1 LNIFFIFV
9 IMMQRI
15 VYFSTLFLIALTTVN
30 CAKRG
35 NPSGGVRDSIP
46 PVIIKINPE
55 NYSTNFNEKEIKI
68 YFDEY
73 IKLKDINKELIIS
86 PPLKY
91 QPEITPLTI
100 GKFIKIKLGDTL
112 KKNTT
117 YSFNFGKSIVDNN
130 EENKLEYF
138 RYVVSTG
145 NYIDSL
151 KLKGT
156 VNDALL
162 LNTEE
167 TTTVMLYEINES
179 FKDSIIF
186 KEKPN
191 YITTIEG
198 SSQDFELT
206 NLKEGTYLLVALN
219 DKSNDYLFQPN
230 YDKVGYLEDFIS
242 IPTDSSYS
250 LKVFKQKVP
259 YKLEKPKHD
268 GKNHI
273 LFGYTGEAK
282 DLKIDLISNVPDDF
296 KSIVYKDFKSDSL
309 HYWFKPFI
317 ENDSLI
323 FSAINGNYKD
333 TLIVR
338 MRDLYS
344 DSLDIKA
351 LNSGIISPLDTLK
364 FSSKTPL
371 TYFDTEK
378 ISIINKDSITIP
390 FRGKI
395 DFEYNTASLS
405 FDVEESQSYKIQLL
419 PGAFID
425 FFENTNDTIFTAVR
439 TNEASDYGS
448 LTVILNEPSQFPAI
462 VQLVNTK
469 FKLIREQFIET
480 NEKILFDYIHP
491 GEYYIRL
498 IYDENGNKKWDPG
511 NYLEKEQSE
520 NVIYYPTK
528 LEIRANWSLIETFNL
543 E

>member
-1 LNIFFIFV
+1 
-9 IMMQRI
+9 M
-15 VYFSTLFLIALTTVN
+15 SLFN
-30 CAKRG
+30 
-35 NPSGGVRDSIP
+35 
-46 PVIIKINPE
+46 
-55 NYSTNFNEKEIKI
+55 
-68 YFDEY
+68 
-73 IKLKDINKELIIS
+73 
-86 PPLKY
+86 
-91 QPEITPLTI
+91 
-100 GKFIKIKLGDTL
+100 
-112 KKNTT
+112 
-117 YSFNFGKSIVDNN
+117 
-130 EENKLEYF
+130 
-138 RYVVSTG
+138 
-145 NYIDSL
+145 
-151 KLKGT
+151 
-156 VNDALL
+156 
-162 LNTEE
+162 
-167 TTTVMLYEINES
+167 
-179 FKDSIIF
+179 DSIIF
-186 KEKPN
+186 NEKPN
-191 YITTIEG
+191 YITTIK
-198 SSQDFELT
+198 SPAQDFELT
-206 NLKEGTYLLVALN
+206 NLKEGDYLLVALK
-219 DKSNDYLFQPN
+219 DMANDYLFQPN
-230 YDKVGYLEDFIS
+230 YDKIGFLKDFIS

-250 LKVFKQKVP
+250 LKIFKQELP
-259 YKLEKPKHD
+259 YKIEKPKHD

-282 DLKIDLISNVPDDF
+282 DLKVDLISNVPDDF

-309 HYWFKPFI
+309 HYWFKPFV

-323 FSAINGNYKD
+323 FSAINGNLKD

-371 TYFDTEK
+371 TYLDTEK
-378 ISIINKDSITIP
+378 ISLINKDSITIP

-439 TNEASDYGS
+439 TNELSDYGS
-448 LTVILNEPSQFPAI
+448 LTLILNEPSQFPAI

-511 NYLEKEQSE
+511 NYLEKKQPE

>member
-1 LNIFFIFV
+1 
-9 IMMQRI
+9 MMQRI
-15 VYFSTLFLIALTTVN
+15 VYISTLFLIALTTVN

-55 NYSTNFNEKEIKI
+55 NYITNFNEKEIKI

-151 KLKGT
+151 KLKGA

-179 FKDSIIF
+179 FNDSIIF

-206 NLKEGTYLLVALN
+206 NLKEGTYLLVALI

-282 DLKIDLISNVPDDF
+282 DLKVDLISNVPDDF

-371 TYFDTEK
+371 TYLDTEK
-378 ISIINKDSITIP
+378 ISLINKDSITIP

-439 TNEASDYGS
+439 TNELSDYGS

-511 NYLEKEQSE
+511 NYLEKKQPE

>member
-282 DLKIDLISNVPDDF
+282 DLKVDLISNVPDDF

-323 FSAINGNYKD
+323 FSAINDNYKD

>member
-1 LNIFFIFV
+1 
-9 IMMQRI
+9 MMQRI

-273 LFGYTGEAK
+273 LFGYTGEAI
-282 DLKIDLISNVPDDF
+282 DLKVDLISNVPDDF

-371 TYFDTEK
+371 TYLDAEK
-378 ISIINKDSITIP
+378 ISLINKDSITIP

-439 TNEASDYGS
+439 TNEVSDYGS

-511 NYLEKEQSE
+511 NYLEKKQPE